1 MEGFYTYTDELHLIP
16 TGLAKGGSKLEAA
29 TGQLDQIFNSMPQH

>member
-1 MEGFYTYTDELHLIP
+1 MFDLTVNIQYMAMEGFYMDVLHLIP

-29 TGQLDQIFNSMPQH
+29 TA

>member
-29 TGQLDQIFNSMPQH
+29 TA